1 MNLFRLSTFLS
12 LILFLGI
19 VPVWLIAINVR
30 LVVNLPYLYS
40 YSFDKY
46 QSDIV
51 RYIDIHRSEYLNV
64 SEQIRDYFNNDQEH
78 INVTAVLRG
87 TETALFEDREISHMR
102 DVKLL
107 VSGVYR
113 ITEIAP
119 VYILAFLIFRFLV
132 SKKLQ
137 WFQLGQY
144 VKYAGWLTLAVM
156 ILTGFAVL
164 VGFERLFLAF
174 HLVSFSNDLWILDPR
189 YHNLIAMYPSGF
201 FFDTTVIIA
210 LLTVLEA
217 TLLVTIPVTIQ
228 SLRGRLGKQ

>member
-1 MNLFRLSTFLS
+1 M
-12 LILFLGI
+12 
-19 VPVWLIAINVR
+19 
-30 LVVNLPYLYS
+30 
-40 YSFDKY
+40 
-46 QSDIV
+46 
-51 RYIDIHRSEYLNV
+51 
-64 SEQIRDYFNNDQEH
+64 
-78 INVTAVLRG
+78 
-87 TETALFEDREISHMR
+87 
-102 DVKLL
+102 
-107 VSGVYR
+107 
-113 ITEIAP
+113 
-119 VYILAFLIFRFLV
+119 
-132 SKKLQ
+132 
-137 WFQLGQY
+137 
-144 VKYAGWLTLAVM
+144 KYAGWLTLAVM